1 MIRRIS
7 LLAGKKSNIEDIE
20 IKHSSLLNLPK

>member
-20 IKHSSLLNLPK
+20 IKNSSHLNLPK